1 MAKLLSPRCKECPG
15 PNQGMP
21 FGCVWRV
28 GNKDYPVGVGRTK
41 QDARQNAAK
50 YALERLFL
58 KTGEENNLVEGSL
71 EKSNVLSLKLWCWYQ
86 MTQFSV

>member
-1 MAKLLSPRCKECPG
+1 MKWQNCYHWTYFLSPRCEECPG
-15 PNQGMP
+15 PNPGMP

-28 GNKDYPVGVGRTK
+28 GNKDYPVGIGRTK

-58 KTGEENNLVEGSL
+58 KTGEKNNLVEGSL
-71 EKSNVLSLKLWCWYQ
+71 EKK
-86 MTQFSV
+86 